1 MVFQTHTTAALLVTQ
16 SEQLEALVEHLLNE
30 PLVAIDTESNSLFAY
45 QERVCL
51 IQFSTSQLDAL
62 VDPLALDDLSPLGKI
77 FTHPEIEKVFHAA
90 EYDLLCLHRDFQF
103 QFNHLFD
110 TMIAARI
117 LGRKQIGLGSLLES
131 EFGIHLNK
139 RFQRANWGVR
149 PLNQEML
156 AYAQD
161 DTHYLLLLREKLLAE
176 LQSRNL
182 VALAMEDF
190 TRLCRVNDHEN
201 NGNGKS
207 DDLWRINGAQDLSP
221 QNAAVLQELVAY
233 RDRMARK
240 LDRPLFKVLSDQTL
254 LNLARFSPAT
264 LEDLERVPAFSRRQ
278 IECYGHGILQAIQRG
293 LRNPPLYPT
302 RNNRPSDE
310 YLERLERLRNWRK
323 TTANRLGV
331 PSDVVL
337 PRDVMMRLTQNPP
350 HTQAELA
357 LLLSDVPWRLEHFGS
372 QILTLIQKR

>member
-1 MVFQTHTTAALLVTQ
+1 MVFQTHTTAALFVTHY
-16 SEQLEALVEHLLNE
+16 EQLEALVEHLLNE

-51 IQFSTSQLDAL
+51 IQFSTAQLDAL
-62 VDPLALDDLSPLGKI
+62 VDPLALDDLSPLGRV
-77 FTHPEIEKVFHAA
+77 FTHTEIEKVFHAA
-90 EYDLLCLHRDFQF
+90 EYDLFCLHRDFQF
-103 QFNHLFD
+103 QFNQLFD

-117 LGRKQIGLGSLLES
+117 LGRKQIGLGSLLET

-139 RFQRANWGVR
+139 RFQRANWGLR
-149 PLNQEML
+149 PLNQDML

-161 DTHYLLLLREKLLAE
+161 DTHYLLPLREKLLAE

-182 VALAMEDF
+182 IALAIEDF
-190 TRLCRVNDHEN
+190 TRLCRINDYAT
-201 NGNGKS
+201 NGNRKY
-207 DDLWRINGAQDLSP
+207 DELWRINGAQDLYP

-254 LNLARFSPAT
+254 LNLAQFSPTT
-264 LEDLERVPAFSRRQ
+264 LEELERVPAFSRRQ
-278 IECYGHGILQAIQRG
+278 IERYGHGILQAIQRG
-293 LRNPPLYPT
+293 LHNPPLYPNH
-302 RNNRPSDE
+302 NNRPSEE

-323 TTANRLGV
+323 TTAIRMGV

-337 PRDVMMRLTQNPP
+337 PRDVMIRLAQNPP
-350 HTQAELA
+350 HDQAELS
-357 LLLSDVPWRLEHFGS
+357 LLLADVPWRLEHFGE
-372 QILTLIQKR
+372 QILNLIQKR

>member
-1 MVFQTHTTAALLVTQ
+1 MVFQTHTTAALFVTQ

-62 VDPLALDDLSPLGKI
+62 VDPLALDDLSPLGKV

-103 QFNHLFD
+103 QFEHLFD

-161 DTHYLLLLREKLLAE
+161 DTHYLLLLREKLLME

-182 VALAMEDF
+182 VTLAMEDF
-190 TRLCRVNDHEN
+190 TRLCRVNSHEN
-201 NGNGKS
+201 NSTGKC
-207 DDLWRINGAQDLSP
+207 DEIWRINGAQDLSP
-221 QNAAVLQELVAY
+221 QHAAVLQELVLY

-240 LDRPLFKVLSDQTL
+240 LDRPLFKVFSDSTL
-254 LNLARFSPAT
+254 LNLATFSPAT
-264 LEDLERVPAFSRRQ
+264 LEELERVPGFPRRQ
-278 IECYGHGILQAIQRG
+278 MERYGHGILQAIQRG
-293 LRNPPLYPT
+293 LHNPPLYPN
-302 RNNRPSDE
+302 RNNRPSEE

-323 TTANRLGV
+323 NTANRMGV
-331 PSDVVL
+331 SSDVV
-337 PRDVMMRLTQNPP
+337 
-350 HTQAELA
+350 
-357 LLLSDVPWRLEHFGS
+357 
-372 QILTLIQKR
+372 